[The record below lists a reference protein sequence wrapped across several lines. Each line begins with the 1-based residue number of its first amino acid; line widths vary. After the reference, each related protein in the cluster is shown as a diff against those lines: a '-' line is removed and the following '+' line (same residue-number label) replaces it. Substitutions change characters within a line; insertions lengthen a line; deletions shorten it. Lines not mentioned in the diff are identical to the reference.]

1 MCAWGIHFHG
11 KIFKMSKKVKLQ
23 KSEKLGEIVG
33 KRRPALGALFLFLGI
48 IFLTA
53 VADFRTGQEIFF
65 GDGILSDFVPTTNS
79 LGPNLCGKIGATFCV
94 LSLYFIGAATWIIPV
109 YLLWTGWLC
118 FKRRPSVLDTAAGF
132 AMVLSVVALSAFG
145 AMAQRILDAPSVTEY
160 FLSGRGGVLGELVFD
175 DFLYPS
181 IDIFG
186 SAILL
191 VCVCLFC
198 MIVIFIE
205 DPADTAAQLGSTVRK
220 APSVLPKFL
229 SRMWFAFNY
238 LPRKLFGL
246 VALAAKRR
254 APRVVEVPSADKIL
268 SPDGVERVNLDTV
281 GENGGNVSLQQK
293 DNLSDEGFMP
303 ANDDM
308 EDGARFVYVPK
319 GGKRDKIPQ
328 DFISSD
334 PDDMPDAD
342 EDTVSAADASGSF
355 DNEPENEISHE
366 AENSISGPEAKEES
380 IDQDGDELQEVAG
393 GKDGN
398 MRPSDAAAKRSLK
411 EVAAILGAGV
421 PSGGGVEISDKEPK
435 KEKLADNKN
444 ESGDA
449 LKIIRT
455 QVEVVGS
462 ESEAEPKKKGNY
474 EFPPLSLLADPPK
487 EENVQ
492 EENYEARMEEIIKT
506 FDTFKIKV
514 TRASVS
520 PGPVVTLY
528 EVYPAP
534 GVKVNKI
541 SNMEDDLALALRA
554 MKVRI
559 IAPVPGKGTV
569 GIEVPN
575 LRRQTVYMK
584 DVVLSKAWAQT
595 KAVLPVVIGKDVTG
609 NPKVLDLA
617 KMPHALVAG
626 ATGSGKSV
634 CINAIIT
641 SLLYRFTPDDLR
653 MIMVDPKVVELK
665 VYNDLPH
672 MLIPVVTDP
681 RKVPA
686 ALKWLMGEMDRRYKV
701 FAAANVRNIAEFNA
715 KILKDKEEQAKA
727 EEMSGDMT
735 EQERAAAIE
744 AETQAQRSDVE
755 IPHTK
760 IPYIVCIIDE
770 LSDLMLIAGKEVEA
784 AIMRIT
790 ALARAAGIHLLVAT
804 QRPSAD
810 VVTGVIKAN
819 LPTRIGFKVSSQVD
833 SRTILD
839 SKGAESLLGMGDM
852 LFVPP
857 GTSDLV
863 RAQGVFLSS
872 EETHNIVNF
881 LKTHN
886 GEPEFLTEIED
897 QMNASLEEDSDDT
910 ISDDDS
916 SDEAYV
922 KKAMDVIK
930 RSGKASTSNLQRRL
944 GIGYNK
950 AARIM
955 DIMEERGYIGPDNG
969 PGRPREIFF

>member
-1 MCAWGIHFHG
+1 
-11 KIFKMSKKVKLQ
+11 MSKKTKVQ
-23 KSEKLGEIVG
+23 KSEKLGDIIG

-53 VADFRTGQEIFF
+53 VVDYRAGQEIFF
-65 GDGILSDFVPTTNS
+65 GDGGVLSEFVPTTNS
-79 LGPNLCGKIGATFCV
+79 LGPNLCGRIGATFCA

-118 FKRRPSVLDTAAGF
+118 FKRRPSVLDAASAF
-132 AMVLSVVALSAFG
+132 AMALSVAAFSAFG
-145 AMAQRILDAPSVTEY
+145 AMAQRILDAPSETDY
-160 FLSGRGGVLGELVFD
+160 FLAGRGGLLGELVFD
-175 DFLYPS
+175 GFLYPS

-191 VCVCLFC
+191 VCVCMFC

-205 DPADTAAQLGSTVRK
+205 DPSDTAAELSSTVK
-220 APSVLPKFL
+220 KVPSVLPKFI
-229 SRMWFAFNY
+229 SRMWFALTY
-238 LPRKLFGL
+238 LPRKIFGL
-246 VALAAKRR
+246 VASAGKRG
-254 APRVVEVPSADKIL
+254 PRVVEVPSADKIL
-268 SPDGVERVNLDTV
+268 SPDGVERVDIDSMGKNSGIAPDKESSVRAGVDLAA
-281 GENGGNVSLQQK
+281 
-293 DNLSDEGFMP
+293 EGFAP
-303 ANDDM
+303 APDDM
-308 EDGARFVYVPK
+308 DDGARFVYVPK
-319 GGKRDKIPQ
+319 GARRDKIPS
-328 DFISSD
+328 DFTTE
-334 PDDMPDAD
+334 PDDFAEEYSLKEEPAEEEPDNGERMEASAPGVIEASEKEEEPASGASD
-342 EDTVSAADASGSF
+342 EDEAYSDSAR
-355 DNEPENEISHE
+355 
-366 AENSISGPEAKEES
+366 
-380 IDQDGDELQEVAG
+380 
-393 GKDGN
+393 
-398 MRPSDAAAKRSLK
+398 RPSDIAARRSLK
-411 EVAAILGAGV
+411 EVAAILGGNTPAGSGAGV
-421 PSGGGVEISDKEPK
+421 PAENSRSNPEHAPE
-435 KEKLADNKN
+435 EKP
-444 ESGDA
+444 DA

-455 QVEVVGS
+455 EVEVVGS
-462 ESEAEPKKKGNY
+462 EAEAEPKKKGDY

-487 EENVQ
+487 EENIE

-559 IAPVPGKGTV
+559 IAPVPGRGTV

-634 CINAIIT
+634 CINAMIT

-653 MIMVDPKVVELK
+653 LIMVDPKVVELK

-686 ALKWLMGEMDRRYKV
+686 ALKWLMGEMDRRYKI
-701 FAAANVRNIAEFNA
+701 FAASNVRNIAEFNA
-715 KILKDKEEQAKA
+715 KILRDKEEQAKA
-727 EEMSGDMT
+727 EELSGDMT
-735 EQERAAAIE
+735 EQERAAAME
-744 AETQAQRSDVE
+744 AETIAASSAGDIEVPRS
-755 IPHTK
+755 K

-863 RAQGVFLSS
+863 RAQGVLLSN
-872 EETHNIVNF
+872 EETHNIVDF

-910 ISDDDS
+910 VSDDDS

-922 KKAMDVIK
+922 KKAMDIIK
-930 RSGKASTSNLQRRL
+930 RTGKASTSNLQRKL

-955 DIMEERGYIGPDNG
+955 DIMEDRGYIGPDNG
-969 PGRPREIFF
+969 PGKQREIFF